1 MRPSHDVLERPAC
14 GQPDADISRATAKR
28 SNASVA
34 APIARPA
41 RPQIWL
47 LALQQPVAGDLRNI
61 FGAIQIIADVDRM
74 GALAVHIAKIARRRH
89 PNCAVPEMKSLAAIT
104 HTGGPRS
111 LSRFPGRCLARLT
124 RRGQAVR
131 ALFSARRNV
140 LPVPWA
146 FAGHMNEYCAVFGC
160 RGMAA
165 AMRSHVE
172 PSCSDGLFAAGAL
185 RVGGHMFLTS
195 LASLSRPSLSAPS
208 TQDVAGL
215 GQLDARRIVSLLFRE
230 LFQAVKEV
238 VWGVVAAAAALKP

>member
-1 MRPSHDVLERPAC
+1 MSSKGRLAVNLRRHLPSYGESKQRLGGSPHRSA
-14 GQPDADISRATAKR
+14 GQTAD
-28 SNASVA
+28 
-34 APIARPA
+34 
-41 RPQIWL
+41 L
-47 LALQQPVAGDLRNI
+47 VAGAPTARRGQSSKHLRRHPDHRRRRPD
-61 FGAIQIIADVDRM
+61 GCAGRP
-74 GALAVHIAKIARRRH
+74 IAKIAPRRH
-89 PNCAVPEMKSLAAIT
+89 PNCAVPEMKSLAAIP